1 VRLGIVQQL
10 LASIAEE
17 MGAALMRSAYSP
29 NIKERRD
36 FSCALFDGG
45 GRMLVQGDNIPV
57 HLGSM
62 PESVSAAVAA
72 APLEEGD
79 VVVLN
84 DPYRGG
90 THLPDIT
97 MVAPVFLRRGRR
109 TRRRPDFLVA
119 NRAHHSDV
127 GGMSPGSMPLAREI
141 FQEGLILPPVR
152 LVRRGVEVKEVA
164 TLVLANVRTPDERR
178 GDLLAQ
184 VAANAVGERRLREI
198 WARLGPS
205 RAGAFAEALLT
216 YSERFTREAI
226 REIPDGAYRH
236 QETLEPP
243 PGGRPPAIRVTLRV
257 RGESAVVDFTGTDP
271 QLTEP
276 LNAVPSIVRS
286 AVHYVFRCLVPEDV
300 PFNAGCMRPV
310 RVVIPEGC
318 LLNARPP
325 APVAGGNVET
335 SQRVV
340 DVLLG
345 ALARA
350 LPERIPAASQGTMN
364 NLALGGIDP
373 LTGAPFSYYETIAGG
388 VGGGPSGP
396 GPSGTHSH
404 MTNSLNTPIE
414 ALERSLPLRV
424 TSYTVRRASGG
435 AGRNDG
441 GDGVVREIE
450 ALARARATLLTERR
464 SSGPPGARGGSPGT
478 PGRNRLRRAGAR
490 REVALTA
497 RAEVDLGPGDRLRVD
512 TPGGGG
518 WGGWLRRAKA
528 PSGRAA
534 RRLAPPC
541 YKTRREETGA

>member
-1 VRLGIVQQL
+1 MRRGVGKGRIDPVRLGIVQQL

-36 FSCALFDGG
+36 FSCALFDGA
-45 GRMLVQGDNIPV
+45 GRMLVQGDDIPV

-62 PESVSAAVAA
+62 PDSVSAAIAS
-72 APLEEGD
+72 APMEEGD

-97 MVAPVFLRRGRR
+97 MVAPVFLHPGRR
-109 TRRRPDFLVA
+109 TRGRPDFYVA

-141 FQEGLILPPVR
+141 FQEGLILPPLH
-152 LVRRGVEVKEVA
+152 LVRRGIEVGEV
-164 TLVLANVRTPDERR
+164 VSIILANVRTPDERR

-184 VAANAVGERRLREI
+184 VAANAVGERRLREV
-198 WARLGPS
+198 WSRLGPS
-205 RAGAFAEALLT
+205 LAPAYGSALLE
-216 YSERFTREAI
+216 YSERFTRRAI

-236 QETLEPP
+236 QETLEPA
-243 PGGRPPAIRVTLRV
+243 PGGRPPVIRVALGV
-257 RGESAVVDFTGTDP
+257 RGDAAVVDFTGTDP
-271 QLTEP
+271 QIREP

-310 RVVIPEGC
+310 RVIIPEGS

-350 LPERIPAASQGTMN
+350 LPGRIPAASQGTMN
-364 NLALGGIDP
+364 NLALGGDDLAAGP
-373 LTGAPFSYYETIAGG
+373 AFAYYETIAGG
-388 VGGGPSGP
+388 LGGGPAGAGASA
-396 GPSGTHSH
+396 THCH
-404 MTNSLNTPIE
+404 MTNSRNTPIE
-414 ALERSLPLRV
+414 ALEHAFPLRIGA
-424 TSYTVRRASGG
+424 YGIRRGSGG
-435 AGRNDG
+435 RGSNPG
-441 GDGVVREIE
+441 GDGVIRVLE
-450 ALARARATLLTERR
+450 ALAPARVTLLTERR
-464 SSGPPGARGGSPGT
+464 SAGPPGRNGGLPGA
-478 PGRNRLRRAGAR
+478 PGRNLLRRAGTR
-490 REVALTA
+490 RDAALAA
-497 RAEVDLGPGDRLRVD
+497 RAEVDLAPGDRLRIE

-518 WGGWLRRAKA
+518 WGR
-528 PSGRAA
+528 PV
-534 RRLAPPC
+534 P
-541 YKTRREETGA
+541 